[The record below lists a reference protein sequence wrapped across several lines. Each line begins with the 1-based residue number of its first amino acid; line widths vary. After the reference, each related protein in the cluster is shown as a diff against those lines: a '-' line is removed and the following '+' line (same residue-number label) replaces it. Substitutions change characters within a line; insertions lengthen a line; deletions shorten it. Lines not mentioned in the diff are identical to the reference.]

1 MLAIL
6 TDLAAATADVARFVG
21 ADPPDLFPVAN
32 ATAAAN
38 AVIVS
43 VLQQNH
49 QRGVQGLGSQSHPR
63 WWSWPWRL
71 LRRRRRRG
79 RPVVLM
85 TSLTYPAVRGRGAL
99 VYRRAVGQY
108 SPRRQAHCS
117 DALQPGVLRCN
128 QGGGPSSLLPAPC
141 SEGEGSEGEGPMAS
155 TGPQFPAF
163 ACR

>member
-6 TDLAAATADVARFVG
+6 TGLAAATADVARFVG
-21 ADPPDLFPVAN
+21 ADLPDLFPVAN
-32 ATAAAN
+32 ATSAAN

-43 VLQQNH
+43 VLQQHH

-79 RPVVLM
+79 MPVVLM

-128 QGGGPSSLLPAPC
+128 QE
-141 SEGEGSEGEGPMAS
+141 EGLVAS
-155 TGPQFPAF
+155 TL
-163 ACR
+163 